1 MLNLFIYQW
10 IVEDENDELLIR
22 GFGLDEENNDVCIHV
37 KNFKPWISLELL
49 SSELSKADMKR
60 IVSRNIDPQ
69 HFVLGDFTLKSK
81 LYFDHGNQ
89 KFKVFP
95 LHFHSIKM
103 RKMGYYKLQNQK
115 RLPFKVHEHEATPLL
130 QFLCRYNLPSCG
142 WINITKIMN
151 TLKHTFTR
159 YSKEYSI
166 DCKNIEPSS
175 EPEKLGVPIMSSLS
189 FDLETYSSDETRHPD
204 YHNKKDVIFQIGVS
218 ECSKDVKEKNI
229 IFTLSSKPFCLKSS
243 EVLVF
248 ETEKQLLQAFCNHV
262 KEFNPHIMMG
272 YNIFGFDIPYLYHRC
287 KMNGVFVESIG
298 MSKDDKRIAE
308 YKEIKW
314 SSSAYSVQEF
324 HYLDLEGRI
333 MVDLLPI
340 VKRDYKLNN
349 YKLKTVSTFFLGE
362 TKDPMTVKD
371 IFEAYRLGFLGGK
384 TKKVLICAKYC
395 VQDARL
401 VLLLFQKI
409 QCWIGLIE
417 MARICNVGI
426 MTLYTQGQQIKVFS
440 QVYKKCFEENRMV
453 DSFNSLDIPSNI
465 SFHFDN
471 YCGAFVFPP
480 IPGKYKWVI
489 PFDFTSLYPTTIIA
503 YNIDYSTLVS
513 DETVPDDLC
522 HIVKWKEGENEY
534 KFRFKKEPIG
544 VIPSLLQSLLQQR
557 NSTKKLLKATR
568 DDVLKTVL
576 DKRQLAYKVSANSM
590 YGAMG
595 VQRGYLPFL
604 PGAMC
609 TTAKGR
615 ESIQK
620 AAEFVQKEHFGKII
634 YGDSVEKNTTIYVKV
649 NNDIRLYSIEE
660 YFRMNSKYTQP
671 YPQFKPDDPTLKMK
685 EQIVFRQYTNDN
697 IVITDPNYF
706 QNRLNNNGIV
716 MKEQIQLN
724 RNNIKVMTH
733 QGWAPICRLIR
744 HKTEKKMFKVYTTSG
759 SVVITEDHSLLLK
772 NGKCISPKRLVPL
785 EHELL
790 NINNPHLLSYEIL
803 YQKEKWNGIYFQ
815 NGGKI
820 FFDKNIEEKY
830 VGYIYYTYL
839 KYYPNCVFGIQDG
852 DLYLDLHNKN
862 KITRG
867 LVLKVEFLEQTND
880 YVYDIETTEGS
891 FHCGNGSLIV
901 KNTDSIYCHFP
912 KYEDP
917 SVVWN
922 KAKDTEQE
930 FLSLFPPPMKLL
942 FEEKIYRDFL
952 ILTKKRYM
960 AYTCDETGTIDEKMT
975 IRGVLLA
982 RRDNCAWTRMF
993 YEQIVRM
1000 IMENKDENYDDV
1012 FNYFNENVLKLFQ
1025 WAPELNDIGLFI
1037 ITKALNADYKI
1048 REINS
1053 DVKKAQKRFDELD
1066 VKTPNELNIE
1076 RINKDIKKGES
1087 EIDYVQEY
1095 IDKCKPAHVQLAT
1108 RMEKRGLP
1116 ISVGSRME
1124 YVILEHNEDPDA
1136 RLGQKLEDPTYFNMH
1151 CDILRLDR
1159 LYYLK
1164 SIVPSMDQ
1172 LFETVAKDKTRKAN
1186 FVKKIYDHHLKHF
1199 KVMKQWKQ
1207 MNSTKINYLK

>member
-1 MLNLFIYQW
+1 MNLNILISTKSKMLNLFIYQW
-10 IVEDENDELLIR
+10 IAEDENDELIIR
-22 GFGLDEENNDVCIHV
+22 GFGLDENNKNVCIDV
-37 KNFKPWISLELL
+37 KNFKPWISLEVL
-49 SSELSKADMKR
+49 SSEYSKAFVKKSITNKR
-60 IVSRNIDPQ
+60 VDGNN
-69 HFVLGDFTLKSK
+69 FLLGDSSFKSK

-95 LHFHSIKM
+95 LHFNSIKM
-103 RKMGYYKLQNQK
+103 RKFVYYKLQNQK
-115 RLPFKVHEHEATPLL
+115 KLPFKVHEHEASPLL
-130 QFLCRYNLPSCG
+130 QFLCRYDLPSCG
-142 WINITKIMN
+142 WIHIKKIMN
-151 TLKHTFTR
+151 TKKKSTFTR
-159 YSKEYSI
+159 YSTEYSV
-166 DCKNIEPSS
+166 DCKNIEPTTES
-175 EPEKLGVPIMSSLS
+175 ENLGVPIMSSLS

-218 ECSKDVKEKNI
+218 QFSKNAKEENI
-229 IFTLSSKPFCLKSS
+229 LFTLSPKKFSLKSS
-243 EVLVF
+243 KVLVF

-324 HYLDLEGRI
+324 HFLDLEGRI

-362 TKDPMTVKD
+362 TKDPITVKD
-371 IFEAYRLGFLGGK
+371 IFEAYRIGVLGGNL
-384 TKKVLICAKYC
+384 KKVMVCAKYC

-440 QVYKKCFEENRMV
+440 QVYKKCFQENRMV
-453 DSFNSLDIPSNI
+453 DSFHSLDIPSNI
-465 SFHFDN
+465 SFNFDN

-503 YNIDYSTLVS
+503 YNIDYSTLVT
-513 DETVPDDLC
+513 DDNVPDEKC
-522 HIVKWKEGENEY
+522 HVVMWSEKDTQY
-534 KFRFKKEPIG
+534 KFRFKKEPMG

-557 NSTKKLLKATR
+557 NTTKKLLKATK

-615 ESIQK
+615 ESIQR
-620 AAEFVQKEHFGKII
+620 AAEFVQKEHSGKII
-634 YGDSVEKNTTIYVKV
+634 YGDSVEKNTTIYVKI
-649 NNDIRLYSIEE
+649 NNDIRLYTIEE
-660 YFRMNSKYTQP
+660 YFNLNIKHVKP
-671 YPQFKPDDPTLKMK
+671 YPQFKPDDETLKMK
-685 EQIVFRQYTNDN
+685 EQVLLD
-697 IVITDPNYF
+697 
-706 QNRLNNNGIV
+706 
-716 MKEQIQLN
+716 
-724 RNNIKVMTH
+724 RNNVRIQTH
-733 QGWAPICRLIR
+733 NDWAPIRRIIR
-744 HKTEKKMFKVYTTSG
+744 HKTPKKMFKVYTTSG
-759 SVVITEDHSLLLK
+759 TVVVTEDHSLLLN
-772 NGKCISPKRLVPL
+772 NGRCIDPKRLVAL

-790 NINNPHLLSYEIL
+790 HIADPHLLSYNIL
-803 YQKEKWNGIYFQ
+803 YQKERWNATYFQ
-815 NGGKI
+815 SGGKI
-820 FFDKNIEEKY
+820 FFEKNIEEKY
-830 VGYIYYTYL
+830 IGYVYFTYL
-839 KYYPNCVFGIQDG
+839 RYYPDCVFALQDG
-852 DLYLDLHNKN
+852 ELYIDLFNSRKMT
-862 KITRG
+862 KG
-867 LVLKVEFLEQTND
+867 LVLKVELLQTTND
-880 YVYDIETTEGS
+880 HVYDIETEAGS
-891 FHCGNGSLIV
+891 FHCGSGSLIV

-912 KYEDP
+912 KYEEP

-960 AYTCDETGTIDEKMT
+960 AYTCSEDGTIDEKMT

-1000 IMENKDENYDDV
+1000 IMETKDDNYDSV
-1012 FNYFNENVLKLFQ
+1012 FEYFNENVLKLFQ
-1025 WAPELNDIGLFI
+1025 WSPELNDIGLFI

-1048 REINS
+1048 RELNT

-1066 VKTPNELNIE
+1066 VKTPKELNIE
-1076 RINKDIKKGES
+1076 RMNKDIKKGES

-1108 RMEKRGLP
+1108 KMEKRGLP

-1124 YVILEHNEDPDA
+1124 YVILEHSEDPLA
-1136 RLGQKLEDPTYFNMH
+1136 RLGQKLEDPTYFNSH
-1151 CDILRLDR
+1151 CDVLRLDR

-1172 LFETVAKDKTRKAN
+1172 LFETVAKDKTKKAN

-1199 KVMKQWKQ
+1199 KVMKQWKD
-1207 MNSTKINYLK
+1207 MNSTKLNYLK

>member
-10 IVEDENDELLIR
+10 IVEDENDELIIR
-22 GFGLDEENNDVCIHV
+22 GFGLNEKNKDVCIHV

-49 SSELSKADMKR
+49 SNDTTKSDVKR
-60 IVSRNIDPQ
+60 ILQGKEIDSKN
-69 HFVLGDFTLKSK
+69 FILGDSTFKSK
-81 LYFDHGNQ
+81 LYFDHGDK
-89 KFKVFP
+89 KFKVYP

-103 RKMGYYKLQNQK
+103 RKMIYYKLQNQK

-142 WINITKIMN
+142 WINVTKIIN
-151 TLKHTFTR
+151 TVKNTFTR
-159 YSKEYSI
+159 YSLEYSI
-166 DCKNIEPSS
+166 DCKNVEPTI
-175 EPEKLGVPIMSSLS
+175 EPEKLGVPVMKALS
-189 FDLETYSSDETRHPD
+189 FDLETYSSDESKHPD

-218 ECSKDVKEKNI
+218 ISSKDVKEKNI
-229 IFTLSSKPFCLKSS
+229 IFTLSTKQFSLKSS
-243 EVLVF
+243 EVRIF
-248 ETEKQLLQAFCNHV
+248 ESEKKLLQAFCDYV
-262 KEFNPHIMMG
+262 VEFNPHVMMG
-272 YNIFGFDIPYLYHRC
+272 YNIFGFDLPYLYHRC
-287 KMNGVFVESIG
+287 KINGVFVESIG
-298 MSKDDKRIAE
+298 MSKDNKRLAE

-324 HYLDLEGRI
+324 HYLDFEGRVL
-333 MVDLLPI
+333 VDLLPI

-371 IFEAYRLGFLGGK
+371 IFEAYRIGFLGGK
-384 TKKVLICAKYC
+384 TRKVLICAKYC

-440 QVYKKCFEENRMV
+440 QVYKKCFQENRLV
-453 DSFNSLDIPSNI
+453 DSFHSLDIPKNI
-465 SFHFDN
+465 SFHFEN
-471 YCGAFVFPP
+471 FCGAFVFPP
-480 IPGKYKWVI
+480 VPGKYKWVI

-503 YNIDYSTLVS
+503 YNIDYSSLVT
-513 DETVPDDLC
+513 DENVPDKLC
-522 HIVKWKEGENEY
+522 HIVKWKEGDNEY
-534 KFRFKKEPIG
+534 KFRFKKEPMG

-557 NSTKKLLKATR
+557 NVTKKLLKAST
-568 DDVLKTVL
+568 DEVLKTVL

-620 AAEFVQKEHFGKII
+620 AAEYVQKEHSGKII
-634 YGDSVEKNTTIYVKV
+634 YGDSIDKNTTVYVKV

-660 YFRMNSKYTQP
+660 YFLMNSKYSAP
-671 YPQFKPDDPTLKMK
+671 YPQFKPEDETLKMK
-685 EQIVFRQYTNDN
+685 EQIV
-697 IVITDPNYF
+697 
-706 QNRLNNNGIV
+706 
-716 MKEQIQLN
+716 LN
-724 RNNIKVMTH
+724 RDYIKIMTH
-733 QGWAPICRLIR
+733 SGWSVIQRLIR
-744 HKTEKKMFKVYTTSG
+744 HKTTKKMFRVITTSG

-772 NGKCISPKRLVPL
+772 NGKCISPKKLVPL
-785 EHELL
+785 EHELM
-790 NINNPHLLSYEIL
+790 NIEEPNLLSPNIL
-803 YQKEKWNGIYFQ
+803 YQKERWNGIYFQ
-815 NGGKI
+815 TDGKI
-820 FFDKNIEEKY
+820 FFDKTIEEKY
-830 VGYIYYTYL
+830 IGYIYYTYL
-839 KYYPNCVFGIQDG
+839 RNYPNCVFGIRDNEI
-852 DLYLDLHNKN
+852 YLDLLNTK
-862 KITRG
+862 KVERG
-867 LVLKVEFLEQTND
+867 LVLKVEFLETTND
-880 YVYDIETTEGS
+880 HVYDVETTEGS

-912 KYEDP
+912 KYEEP
-917 SVVWN
+917 SVVWS

-942 FEEKIYRDFL
+942 FEDKIYRDFL

-960 AYTCDETGTIDEKMT
+960 AYTCDENGTIDEKMT

-982 RRDNCAWTRMF
+982 RRDNCAWTRIF

-1000 IMENKDENYDDV
+1000 IMESSEDNFDLIMD
-1012 FNYFNENVLKLFQ
+1012 YFNENVLKLFQ
-1025 WAPELNDIGLFI
+1025 WDLSLQDIGLFI

-1048 REINS
+1048 REINT
-1053 DVKKAQKRFDELD
+1053 DEKKAQKRFDELE
-1066 VKTPNELNIE
+1066 VKTPSELNIE

-1108 RMEKRGLP
+1108 KMEKRGLP

-1124 YVILEHNEDPDA
+1124 FVVLEHSGDPTSK
-1136 RLGQKLEDPTYFNMH
+1136 LFQKLEDPTYFNSH
-1151 CDILRLDR
+1151 CDVLRLDR
-1159 LYYLK
+1159 LYYFK

-1172 LFETVAKDKTRKAN
+1172 LFETVFKRKN
-1186 FVKKIYDHHLKHF
+1186 QIKKLYEHHLKHF
-1199 KVMKQWKQ
+1199 KVMKQWKD
-1207 MNSTKINYLK
+1207 MNKTKMNYI